1 MSTDTDHRSANAR
14 TGAAACSRSVRAST
28 KGLRSPV
35 ARPSTPD
42 LAAAR
47 DRLASLPA
55 GFSDWVADAPPWPAD
70 LPEVIGPRTR

>member
-14 TGAAACSRSVRAST
+14 TGARSRSVRAST
-28 KGLRSPV
+28 KGLTSPV
-35 ARPSTPD
+35 ARPAAPD